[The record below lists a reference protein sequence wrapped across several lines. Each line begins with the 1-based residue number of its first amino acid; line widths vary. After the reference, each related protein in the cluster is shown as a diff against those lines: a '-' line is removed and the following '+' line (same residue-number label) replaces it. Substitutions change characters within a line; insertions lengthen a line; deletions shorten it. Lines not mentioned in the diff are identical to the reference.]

1 VAGGNH
7 SFTDFTRPI
16 MLQPSIS
23 KGGVIIED
31 DVWVGAGSL
40 ILDGVRIG
48 RGSVIGAGTV
58 LTQPVPEY
66 SVVIGSRQIRRRDR
80 REILEEPV

>member
-1 VAGGNH
+1 
-7 SFTDFTRPI
+7 

-48 RGSVIGAGTV
+48 RGSIIGAGTV